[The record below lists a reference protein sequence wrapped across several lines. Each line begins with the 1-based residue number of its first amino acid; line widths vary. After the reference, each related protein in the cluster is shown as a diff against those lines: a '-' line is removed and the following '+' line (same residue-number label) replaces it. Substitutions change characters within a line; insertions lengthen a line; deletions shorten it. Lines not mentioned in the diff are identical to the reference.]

1 MNALLNHEL
10 LEPKTMPTT
19 DLSGMPEAFQRA
31 YGPTEPYPGEIGDFV
46 RQDAD
51 PIPYQGCRSINPRS
65 RGSCRIF
72 AVFPDLPSGKPRT
85 YGLDSQIEYH
95 HLALTLVDPT
105 VAQVQEQVGPVPFL
119 DETGKPANHYLDL
132 VITKK
137 DGRRIAV
144 AVKPI
149 DRLASGR
156 FVRELNQLVRTMP
169 TGLVDELRLVT
180 EQSFSRS
187 DAFNAIMYLRFS
199 LTPDFEADER
209 VTDAL
214 ATVNGAVTIGDICRL
229 CNCGGRAFRSVIRAL
244 FEGELTKISKGRIN
258 LFTVVEKRP

>member
-1 MNALLNHEL
+1 MNALLDHQL
-10 LEPKTMPTT
+10 MEPDTIPMT

-31 YGPTEPYPGEIGDFV
+31 YGPTEPYANEIGDFV
-46 RQDAD
+46 RQDSD
-51 PIPYQGCRSINPRS
+51 LIPYQGCRSINPRS

-72 AVFPDLPSGKPRT
+72 AIFHDIPSGKPRI
-85 YGLDSQIEYH
+85 YGLDSQVEYH

-119 DETGKPANHYLDL
+119 DETGEPANHYLDL

-144 AVKPI
+144 AVKPT

-156 FVRELNQLVRTMP
+156 FMHELNQLVRTMP

-180 EQSFSRS
+180 ERSFSRS
-187 DAFNAIMYLRFS
+187 DAFNAIQYLRFS
-199 LTPDFEADER
+199 LTPDFDADAR
-209 VTDAL
+209 LTDAL
-214 ATVNGAVTIGDICRL
+214 ATVNGAMTIGDICRL
-229 CNCGGRAFRSVIRAL
+229 CKCGGRGFRSVVRAI
-244 FEGELTKISKGRIN
+244 FEGKLTKISKGRIN
-258 LFTVVEKRP
+258 LFTIVEKRL